1 VREKE
6 QQSTIRDCPRRSGTV
21 ESWCM
26 LLCTMHFG
34 SLHDAKLR
42 QLRRSRQW
50 FAYLRLAAREFVL
63 CLLAVTESM
72 ARVRPPVLCVL
83 CSLCAALW
91 MPRASAFPTGAP
103 VKACGTLSPDPFGH
117 RAQPTP
123 CTNCPFRVRIEGSDK
138 QSENVKEYRY
148 GAEYIGQYTIQ
159 ILL

>member
-1 VREKE
+1 MV
-6 QQSTIRDCPRRSGTV
+6 
-21 ESWCM
+21 
-26 LLCTMHFG
+26 H
-34 SLHDAKLR
+34 
-42 QLRRSRQW
+42 
-50 FAYLRLAAREFVL
+50 
-63 CLLAVTESM
+63 
-72 ARVRPPVLCVL
+72 VRPLVFCVL

-159 ILL
+159 VLLG